1 MRKIIGAGLL
11 VAAAAMLPSVAQ
23 AGTLEDVKARGYLK
37 CGSSEGVAGFSA
49 PNDQG
54 EWVGFDTDVCRA
66 VASAVFGD
74 PSKIEFISL
83 NSKDRFTALQSGEV
97 DLLPRTTTVT
107 FTRDTSLG
115 IDFVAINYYDGQGI
129 MLRKDLGINDVSALD
144 GVTVCLRTGSTSE
157 LNLADY
163 FRSNGMTFTS
173 VVFDKSDE
181 IRKAYSAGRCDVMTG
196 DRSQLAVRRSQLK
209 DADAH
214 MVLPT
219 IISKEPLAIGV
230 RHGDSEWG
238 DVVRW
243 SFQAMVL
250 AEEAGVTQANVDD
263 YKADA
268 TNPAMRRLLGLD
280 GEFGSY
286 LGLSKDWAYNVIKN
300 VGNYGESF
308 DRNLGAGSPIGLTRG
323 LNALYNDGGIMYSPP
338 AN

>member
-11 VAAAAMLPSVAQ
+11 VAAAAMLPSVAL

-49 PNDQG
+49 PNDEG

-74 PSKIEFISL
+74 ASKIEFISL

-129 MLRKDLGINDVSALD
+129 MLRKDLGINDVSQLD

-163 FRSNGMTFTS
+163 FKTNGMTFTS

-219 IISKEPLAIGV
+219 VISKEPLAIGV

-263 YKADA
+263 YKVNAE
-268 TNPAMRRLLGLD
+268 NPAMRRLLGLD

-286 LGLSKDWAYNVIKN
+286 LGLSQDWAYNVIKN

-323 LNALYNDGGIMYSPP
+323 LNALYIDGGIMYSPP

>member
-181 IRKAYSAGRCDVMTG
+181 IRKAYSQ
-196 DRSQLAVRRSQLK
+196 SL
-209 DADAH
+209 
-214 MVLPT
+214 
-219 IISKEPLAIGV
+219 
-230 RHGDSEWG
+230 
-238 DVVRW
+238 
-243 SFQAMVL
+243 
-250 AEEAGVTQANVDD
+250 
-263 YKADA
+263 
-268 TNPAMRRLLGLD
+268 
-280 GEFGSY
+280 
-286 LGLSKDWAYNVIKN
+286 
-300 VGNYGESF
+300 
-308 DRNLGAGSPIGLTRG
+308 
-323 LNALYNDGGIMYSPP
+323 
-338 AN
+338 